1 MSEDDSSA
9 PSEPSNDGNR
19 RDDSTFSVSRRTL
32 VVGAAGIGLGSVLG
46 VGYTVLGDS
55 TPGQAIDPQEPNDDG
70 TATLGELHY
79 ILENSG
85 EENSRLDITE
95 FRYYSDDET
104 IELSYRTRAP
114 EVEDV
119 PPQRQHVREVGQMT
133 RMFAEYV
140 SQNGEK
146 ADIVHAHIENP
157 SEPANQ
163 PDGYLVRRE
172 WIKKFNSNEWGGN
185 RVINKVLGSS
195 YTDEALEN
203 ASSGNSETSSPTNTS
218 ESTVSE

>member
-1 MSEDDSSA
+1 
-9 PSEPSNDGNR
+9 
-19 RDDSTFSVSRRTL
+19 
-32 VVGAAGIGLGSVLG
+32 
-46 VGYTVLGDS
+46 
-55 TPGQAIDPQEPNDDG
+55 
-70 TATLGELHY
+70 
-79 ILENSG
+79 
-85 EENSRLDITE
+85 
-95 FRYYSDDET
+95 
-104 IELSYRTRAP
+104 
-114 EVEDV
+114 
-119 PPQRQHVREVGQMT
+119 MT